1 MQGDGSERRAFLFH
15 FGIFAFMA
23 KQEKNPKPESGM
35 MVTVEGNLLSF
46 EKHTVTIQGAN
57 IEVELKYEVRK

>member
-1 MQGDGSERRAFLFH
+1 
-15 FGIFAFMA
+15 MA
-23 KQEKNPKPESGM
+23 KQKKNPKPESGM
-35 MVTVEGNLLSF
+35 MITVEGNLLSF